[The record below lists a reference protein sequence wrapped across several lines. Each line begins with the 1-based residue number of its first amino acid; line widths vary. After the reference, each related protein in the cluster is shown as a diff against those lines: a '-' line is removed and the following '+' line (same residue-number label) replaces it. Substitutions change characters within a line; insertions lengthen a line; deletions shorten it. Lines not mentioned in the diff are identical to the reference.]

1 MRVTVTE
8 DLCIGS
14 GQCRRTCPEVFTEDE
29 LGQVALRTE
38 RPSER
43 LRDAVLAAINGC
55 PSGAIEAVE
64 DEG

>member
-1 MRVTVTE
+1 MRVKIGE

-38 RPSER
+38 RPPGH
-43 LRDAVLAAINGC
+43 LRDAVLRAIIGC

-64 DEG
+64 DEE